1 MMSTTT
7 ASNFTTKLK
16 QFSGTGFP
24 SVVCSG
30 EASSPTDL
38 DLKAERDAAVAAGA
52 GTSSTSGTPLPSG
65 TVSAAVSTTPLLD
78 CLMKQKMAS
87 TIILAALR
95 EKLAAEVY
103 LLDHSLAML
112 QHLRITYNVKC
123 SANVGAVKWEY
134 IGLYLDGDESIIEHI
149 QNTRRVLDELQ
160 KQQVL
165 ISDDEKRQSFM

>member
-24 SVVCSG
+24 SAVCS
-30 EASSPTDL
+30 
-38 DLKAERDAAVAAGA
+38 AGA

-95 EKLAAEVY
+95 EKLAAE
-103 LLDHSLAML
+103 
-112 QHLRITYNVKC
+112 
-123 SANVGAVKWEY
+123 
-134 IGLYLDGDESIIEHI
+134 
-149 QNTRRVLDELQ
+149 
-160 KQQVL
+160 
-165 ISDDEKRQSFM
+165 